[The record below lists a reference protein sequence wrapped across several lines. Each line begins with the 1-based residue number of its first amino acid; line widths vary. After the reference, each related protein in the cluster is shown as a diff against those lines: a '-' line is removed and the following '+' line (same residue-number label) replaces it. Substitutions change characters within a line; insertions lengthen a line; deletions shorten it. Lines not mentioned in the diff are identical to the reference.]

1 MDGGPHRLPAM
12 STLDPTA
19 VSPADAAAIQRRLDE
34 IVAREDVRILL
45 AVESGS
51 RAWGFPSID
60 SDLDCRF
67 IYVRPHDWYLRLHP
81 GRDVIETP
89 IEGLFDVNGWDIAKA
104 LRLMLR
110 SNAVVS
116 EWLESPLV
124 YRHDPAAVAGLRDLA
139 DRLLQ
144 PQRLAHHYRSIA
156 QTNWSD
162 AIAGRD
168 TVRRKKYL
176 YALRPALVLRHLRLH
191 GRRPPMDMPR
201 LLAET
206 ALPQTIET
214 AIAAFIAEKRA
225 SRELGEGPRVTVFD
239 RLIEGELQAFDP
251 AALAAP
257 ADSTDVAAADAFF
270 LSVL

>member
-1 MDGGPHRLPAM
+1 MLTPN
-12 STLDPTA
+12 PTA
-19 VSPADAAAIQRRLDE
+19 VSHADAAAIQSRLDE
-34 IVAREDVRILL
+34 IVARGDVRILL
-45 AVESGS
+45 AIESGS
-51 RAWGFPSID
+51 RAWGFPSLD

-67 IYVRPHDWYLRLHP
+67 IYVRPRDWYLRLHP

-89 IEGLFDVNGWDIAKA
+89 IEGLFDVNGWDVAKA

-124 YRHDPAAVAGLRDLA
+124 YRSEPAAVAGLRALA

-144 PQRLAHHYRSIA
+144 PHRLGHHYRSIA
-156 QTNWSD
+156 QTNWTD

-168 TVRRKKYL
+168 AVKRKKYL

-191 GRRPPMDMPR
+191 GRRPPMDMSR

-206 ALPQTIET
+206 AIPPGTEA
-214 AIAAFIAEKRA
+214 AIDAFIAEKRV
-225 SRELGEGPRVTVFD
+225 SREMGEGPRIAAFD
-239 RLIEGELQAFDP
+239 RLIEEELQAFDP
-251 AALAAP
+251 ASGVPP
-257 ADSTDVAAADAFF
+257 ADESDVAAADTFF
-270 LSVL
+270 LSLLS